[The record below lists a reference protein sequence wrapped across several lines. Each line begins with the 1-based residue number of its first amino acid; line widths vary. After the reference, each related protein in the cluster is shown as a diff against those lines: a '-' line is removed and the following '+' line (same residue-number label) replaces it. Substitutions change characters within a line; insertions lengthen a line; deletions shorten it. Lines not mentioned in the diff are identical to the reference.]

1 MRLLVVDDEQRFAE
15 TLAKGLRRRGFTV
28 DIAFDGPDGWH
39 KASLTP
45 YDVIVLDR
53 DLPGMSGDEVCRRLI
68 EERNSARILM
78 LTASSTIDDLVDG
91 LALGADDYIG
101 KPFDFLE
108 LVARLHA
115 LGRRRSTLTPVVH
128 TIGDLIVE
136 PERHRAMRA
145 GREIQLTAREFGVL
159 VALMRAA
166 GAPVSA
172 EELLDKVWDENADPF
187 TTSVRVIMSRL
198 RAKLGE
204 PQLIST
210 VVGVGYRIGS

>member
-115 LGRRRSTLTPVVH
+115 LGRRRSTLTPVVL